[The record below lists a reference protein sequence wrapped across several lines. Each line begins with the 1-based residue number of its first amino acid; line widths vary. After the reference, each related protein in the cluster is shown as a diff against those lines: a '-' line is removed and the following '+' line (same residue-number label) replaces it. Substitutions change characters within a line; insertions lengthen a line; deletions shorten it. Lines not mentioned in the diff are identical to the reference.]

1 MFFPQFLPFSGDK
14 MLITGSED
22 GEVRLH
28 DLTTFDTTQV
38 GAAIRQNWGGE
49 GGPLYQTVTY
59 REQPYIKRLL
69 TPLDMKLG

>member
-1 MFFPQFLPFSGDK
+1 MQFLPFSGDK

-38 GAAIRQNWGGE
+38 GVVSEKIQSA
-49 GGPLYQTVTY
+49 
-59 REQPYIKRLL
+59 
-69 TPLDMKLG
+69 